1 MNEQPTTVVVE
12 MVSPL
17 TEGGGGGRGR
27 GSYDLWE
34 NRGNW

>member
-17 TEGGGGGRGR
+17 TEGGGGR
-27 GSYDLWE
+27 GSFDLWE

>member
-17 TEGGGGGRGR
+17 TVGGGGGR